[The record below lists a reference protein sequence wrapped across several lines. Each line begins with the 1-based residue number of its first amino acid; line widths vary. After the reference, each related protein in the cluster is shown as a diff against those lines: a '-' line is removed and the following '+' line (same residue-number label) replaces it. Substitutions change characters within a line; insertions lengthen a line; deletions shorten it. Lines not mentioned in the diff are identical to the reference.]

1 MSKSKKIFLV
11 SILSILIVSCALTN
25 PNKNEYVN
33 WHKEKIQS
41 QSSNILEKGLVG
53 LLGDK
58 IISNTT
64 TTKNYI
70 IFSIY
75 KTEIENEKL
84 TALGIFKNF
93 ILINKEKA
101 ENKIISKGAN

>member
-1 MSKSKKIFLV
+1 MSKNKKIFIV
-11 SILSILIVSCALTN
+11 SILSILILSCVFTN
-25 PNKNEYVN
+25 PSKNEYVN
-33 WHKEKIQS
+33 WSKEQMQS

-53 LLGDK
+53 FLGDK

-75 KTEIENEKL
+75 KTEMENEKL
-84 TALGIFKNF
+84 TTLGILKNF
-93 ILINKEKA
+93 IPINKEKV
-101 ENKIISKGAN
+101 ENKVINKGAN

>member
-1 MSKSKKIFLV
+1 MSKNKKIFIV
-11 SILSILIVSCALTN
+11 SILSILILSCVFTN
-25 PNKNEYVN
+25 PSKNEYVN
-33 WHKEKIQS
+33 WSKEQMQS

-53 LLGDK
+53 FLGDK

-75 KTEIENEKL
+75 KTEMENEKL
-84 TALGIFKNF
+84 TTLVVLKNF
-93 ILINKEKA
+93 IPINKEKV
-101 ENKIISKGAN
+101 ENKVINKGAN